1 MCTKTGTKI
10 ISLMLILAMVLGVI
24 PFGAMATED
33 FFTFADGVLTVTG
46 DVPSYEDPTQAPW
59 DSYRDQI
66 TKIVIQGEFIW
77 YIGDHAFANCV
88 NLEEI
93 VIDCQII
100 NTIGEGT
107 FRGCSSLTDIDFGTE
122 LGTIQTYA
130 FADCTALERVDLPAN
145 IRYVGYGA
153 FQGCTNLKDVYFY
166 TRKVEFP
173 EACIDEEN
181 YIYSNAE
188 TIPETAMIHGYDS
201 FPAQYYCE
209 RNNRPFT
216 LIDEGVAMG
225 VNNHN
230 STYAIGFNNDYIAN
244 LWAAE
249 IAENGSDDS
258 ILFDYDISI
267 DANQL
272 AYIHDNMVDNYGE
285 FISPG
290 SGTNGTLRVEIQ
302 FALQGQEASYFN
314 SLYWYANYNF
324 EQTNLENKTNEAYL
338 NWKTSGD
345 EPFVTFS
352 SSGPDLTVHI
362 NGSYAD
368 LHARLEEKFGEEY
381 DAEQI
386 YIMIHCRGIS
396 HYRSSRGYEYENKS
410 TFIEGM
416 SIGLTDVHNRYAEC
430 DHRQV
435 TTMNMPYTV
444 VDYPPEENAGYW
456 EPVSKNY
463 TWTYQ
468 ITRYGEYI
476 PELDRMLGE
485 MPDMDWENPNG
496 TFLEVYDG
504 ITYGTVAGS
513 FDAGSDP
520 TITIREI
527 LKPDQIAFVESLAGL
542 KSYGD
547 FGQQLYVRLDCTLTL
562 TYPDGTKT
570 LHMSAADEGTSFA
583 DFCVHAC
590 EVCGL
595 CTADILLPCNAD
607 RYGEERLLECTCEE
621 AAPAFRLERVEAE
634 ITDTNIYAGE
644 LRIVVEKLDLQSAPN
659 NRYLQRVFRQLKK
672 EKSYAVYDI
681 TIFDGERPYTPNEG
695 GGNYEFVKVT
705 LPVSRELMDTILS
718 GDVAMFHIAADGTA
732 EPVAL
737 TVDEENLTVSFS
749 GTQFSPYVLAD
760 TVSYYGRAALQAM
773 EDGER
778 LVKAYDAIANDWKYV
793 DPYYEDCQTWID
805 EYGSYTPQEVELIVS
820 VLRQDHP
827 EYFFFTNEY
836 QSMSYDDGETI
847 SFVRFYAGIMGDEQ
861 IAAIKEV
868 KAAAKEILSGITENM
883 TDYEKALYIHDALAA
898 HITYEDGENAHDI
911 YGALVK
917 GKAVCEGYAEAY
929 QYLLREAG
937 IQSYVVTGTA
947 NGGAH
952 AWNYVRLDGK
962 YYQVDL
968 TWNDQGEELYHA
980 YFGLTDAMMAQDH
993 IITPVPYA
1001 LPTCN
1006 STDAFYFNGKAEYL
1020 DTYTVDS
1027 VAAIF
1032 QANDLK
1038 PHVYIPG
1045 DMDAFM
1051 NWLSANMLEIAQKAG
1066 ITKSFTLE
1074 ISSLSRELILTVD
1087 TGEIVGVVAADGT
1100 VTGYESLQAAIQ
1112 ACTAGQYIRLKQD
1125 ITENVSLRADLYIDL
1140 NGFDLSGTMT
1150 TNGYKVY
1157 GLDSTTDKYTC
1168 LDMGRFSCV
1177 DADGNAI
1184 VPQKHVQTADQKRYM
1199 AIETEGG
1206 YSFHRFYLGITKVSL
1221 DPTVTGFGYKA
1232 EFHGDAMVQAQIASV
1247 GYNLWITED
1256 HVVSRT
1262 AAFKNSLTLRLKNF
1276 DVENYGQTPVHAN
1289 VFITLTD
1296 GTVIES
1302 EAASMS
1308 MRQMLELINTR
1319 YSSFTATQLEAVAD
1333 MIEKHETMQ
1342 SWNVANLY
1350 SAGEDEEQSA
1360 S

>member
-1 MCTKTGTKI
+1 MRTKMGTKI
-10 ISLMLILAMVLGVI
+10 LSLMLCLIMLLGMI
-24 PFGAMATED
+24 PFGAMAAEE

-46 DVPSYEDPTQAPW
+46 DMPSYDDPSQMPW

-66 TKIVIQGEFIW
+66 TKIVIQGEMVW
-77 YIGDHAFANCV
+77 YISDYAFADCI

-93 VIDCQII
+93 VIDCQMV
-100 NTIGEGT
+100 NSIGQGT
-107 FRGCSSLTDIDFGTE
+107 FRGCTSLTKIDFGDALT
-122 LGTIQTYA
+122 TIQTNA
-130 FADCTALERVDLPAN
+130 FADCTALERVDIPAN
-145 IRYVGYGA
+145 IRYVGFGA
-153 FQGCTNLKDVYFY
+153 FQGCSNLKDVYFY

-201 FPAQYYCE
+201 FPAQYYCQ

-225 VNNHN
+225 AANNN
-230 STYAIGFNNDYIAN
+230 STYNIGFDNDYLAN
-244 LWAAE
+244 LWTAE

-267 DANQL
+267 DADQL

-324 EQTNLENKTNEAYL
+324 EQTNLEYKTNEAYL
-338 NWKTSGD
+338 NWKTSG
-345 EPFVTFS
+345 EEGFVTFS
-352 SSGPDLTVHI
+352 SNGPDLTVHI

-368 LHARLEEKFGEEY
+368 LHARLEEKFGQEY

-416 SIGLTDVHNRYAEC
+416 SIDLRDVHNRYAEC

-435 TTMNMPYTV
+435 TTLNMPYTV

-468 ITRYGEYI
+468 ITRYGEYV

-485 MPDMDWENPNG
+485 IPDMDWENANG
-496 TFLEVYDG
+496 TFLEEYDG

-527 LKPDQIAFVESLAGL
+527 LKSDQIAFVESLAGL
-542 KSYGD
+542 KYYGD
-547 FGQQLYVRLDCTLTL
+547 FGQQLHVQLDCTLTL

-570 LHMSAADEGTSFA
+570 LHMSAADETTEFA

-590 EVCGL
+590 QVCGL

-621 AAPAFRLERVEAE
+621 IKPAFRLERVEAE
-634 ITDTNIYAGE
+634 IADTNIYADE
-644 LRIVVEKLDLQSAPN
+644 PRIVVERLDLQSAPN
-659 NRYLQRVFRQLKK
+659 NRYMQKIFRQLKK

-681 TIFDGERPYTPNEG
+681 TVFDGGRPYTPNEG

-718 GDVAMFHIAADGTA
+718 GDVGMFHIAADGTA

-861 IAAIKEV
+861 IAAIKAV
-868 KAAAKEILSGITENM
+868 KAAAKEILSGISDSMTE
-883 TDYEKALYIHDALAA
+883 YEKALYIHDALAA
-898 HITYEDGENAHDI
+898 HITYEASDNAHDI
-911 YGALVK
+911 YGALVE

-937 IQSYVVTGTA
+937 IQSYVVTGTG
-947 NGGAH
+947 NGGSH

-980 YFGLTDAMMAQDH
+980 YFGLTDEMMAADH
-993 IITPVPYA
+993 AITSVPYA

-1006 STDAFYFNGKAEYL
+1006 STDGFYFNGKAEYL

-1032 QANDLK
+1032 KANDLK

-1045 DMDAFM
+1045 DTDAFM
-1051 NWLSANMLEIAQKAG
+1051 NWLYTNAWDIAVKAG
-1066 ITKSFTLE
+1066 VNKGFSMR
-1074 ISSLSRELILTVD
+1074 ISSLGKELILTID
-1087 TGEIVGVVAADGT
+1087 TGEIASVVATDGT
-1100 VTGYESLQAAIQ
+1100 VTGYDTLQAAIN
-1112 ACTAGQYIRLKQD
+1112 ACTANQYIRLKRD
-1125 ITENVSLRADLYIDL
+1125 ISENVSLHADLYIDL
-1140 NGFDLSGTMT
+1140 SGFDLSGTMT

-1157 GLDSTTDKYTC
+1157 GLDSSTDKYTC
-1168 LDMGRFSCV
+1168 IQMGTFTCT
-1177 DADGNAI
+1177 DAAGNAI
-1184 VPQKHVQTADQKRYM
+1184 IPEAYATNPDQMRYLT
-1199 AIETEGG
+1199 IHTEHG
-1206 YSFHRFYLGITKVSL
+1206 YTFHRFYAGITKVSL
-1221 DPTVTGFGYKA
+1221 KPSVTGFGYKA
-1232 EFHGDAMVQAQIASV
+1232 EFYGDYMVQAQIASI
-1247 GYNLWITED
+1247 GYNLWLTED
-1256 HVVSRT
+1256 RVVSKT
-1262 AAFKNSLTLRLKNF
+1262 ADFKNSLTLRLQNF
-1276 DVENYGQTPVHAN
+1276 DVANYGETDINAN

-1296 GTVIES
+1296 GTVLTGQTCS
-1302 EAASMS
+1302 YN
-1308 MRQMLELINTR
+1308 MRQIVELVNTGFDT
-1319 YSSFTATQLEAVAD
+1319 YSQEQKLAVQTMCQKYD
-1333 MIEKHETMQ
+1333 VIENR
-1342 SWNVANLY
+1342 WDVANIL
-1350 SAGEDEEQSA
+1350 AWTA
-1360 S
+1360 